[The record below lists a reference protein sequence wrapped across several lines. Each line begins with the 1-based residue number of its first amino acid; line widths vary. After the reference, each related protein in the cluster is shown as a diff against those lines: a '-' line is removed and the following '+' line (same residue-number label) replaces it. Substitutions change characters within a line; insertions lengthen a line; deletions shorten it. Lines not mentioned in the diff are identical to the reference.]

1 MRKRNFEYCNL
12 DVIVSALAHIYNHVH
27 LLLGVVPFS
36 YFARYGTARRTT
48 PNVDNYRKV
57 EYMDE
62 KHIGGSGA
70 LQYRL

>member
-12 DVIVSALAHIYNHVH
+12 EVIISALAYIIMYTYYLVQFPSQ
-27 LLLGVVPFS
+27 LLQDM
-36 YFARYGTARRTT
+36 RRQEAST

-62 KHIGGSGA
+62 KHIGWSGA
-70 LQYRL
+70 LKYRL